1 MKNHNYY
8 FFLFLTGFSFLSFF
22 IISCGGPKKYVFDVQ
37 TKIERPENISQEN
50 FERLLPVIT
59 KLGITS
65 SAKVV
70 DKKKGTIMQKQ
81 KTTNLSS
88 DLRTSSRFDFDIGDE
103 SYLIMI
109 NVESLKFLVFSKQAL
124 MKKVEE
130 LEKEPYCKEG
140 DKDKDGYDLMCK
152 LEVSVKPSISD
163 VVMSYIRIREGLSN
177 VKEQDFCNAY
187 VSAQSELNAL
197 SEDIRELALQDVKDI
212 YQSFVDKIWTEVDS
226 ISVKVSARD
235 CSPKKRLEDLKKYF
249 CLPERLLA
257 RVQEFDNFCTALS
270 LYEEGLALMKK
281 GNNTQALDKFRSA
294 VKIKENFSD
303 PYIAMGDIYR
313 QEKRYEDAVHMYKRA
328 IDYSPSDAT
337 PYIKLA
343 DTYMAMMKFQ
353 DAEITLRK
361 AIDILGEKGGHD
373 PYYKRALAL
382 FELQRYDEASEPA
395 RKAIELISQKPEIK
409 YDTELR
415 KTLAEYKILL
425 GRTYAE
431 TQRKEEAIR
440 ELKEALEINPF
451 SDSAL
456 LYLARAFSESDD
468 KSKLKEAK
476 SFYDKLFSL
485 DSRFAKDGKIR
496 YDYVLLLEKIGVEEQ
511 DLISALEN
519 VLKYD
524 KTNQEAYIKLAR
536 LYSKNPGYQDL
547 AETNYKRAFELS
559 QNNPDYL
566 VEYVDFLIKRG
577 KYDVAKK
584 TIENYFQSTEKKDD
598 KVLKQKYNEVSLLLY
613 KVNPQ
618 LLKKLGLAPQDLELI
633 YSVFSSLPYDV
644 SEQIRETLNI
654 SRDVF
659 EKLDP
664 YKKFVAIIF
673 YMDLLYGKEKGSI
686 LQKEARYGELF
697 GKNLNP
703 KLITK
708 ISKLTSDSVGLTLM
722 R

>member
-1 MKNHNYY
+1 
-8 FFLFLTGFSFLSFF
+8 
-22 IISCGGPKKYVFDVQ
+22 
-37 TKIERPENISQEN
+37 
-50 FERLLPVIT
+50 
-59 KLGITS
+59 
-65 SAKVV
+65 
-70 DKKKGTIMQKQ
+70 
-81 KTTNLSS
+81 
-88 DLRTSSRFDFDIGDE
+88 
-103 SYLIMI
+103 
-109 NVESLKFLVFSKQAL
+109 
-124 MKKVEE
+124 
-130 LEKEPYCKEG
+130 
-140 DKDKDGYDLMCK
+140 
-152 LEVSVKPSISD
+152 
-163 VVMSYIRIREGLSN
+163 
-177 VKEQDFCNAY
+177 
-187 VSAQSELNAL
+187 
-197 SEDIRELALQDVKDI
+197 
-212 YQSFVDKIWTEVDS
+212 
-226 ISVKVSARD
+226 
-235 CSPKKRLEDLKKYF
+235 
-249 CLPERLLA
+249 
-257 RVQEFDNFCTALS
+257 
-270 LYEEGLALMKK
+270 
-281 GNNTQALDKFRSA
+281 
-294 VKIKENFSD
+294 
-303 PYIAMGDIYR
+303 
-313 QEKRYEDAVHMYKRA
+313 
-328 IDYSPSDAT
+328 
-337 PYIKLA
+337 
-343 DTYMAMMKFQ
+343 
-353 DAEITLRK
+353 
-361 AIDILGEKGGHD
+361 
-373 PYYKRALAL
+373 
-382 FELQRYDEASEPA
+382 
-395 RKAIELISQKPEIK
+395 
-409 YDTELR
+409 
-415 KTLAEYKILL
+415 
-425 GRTYAE
+425 
-431 TQRKEEAIR
+431 
-440 ELKEALEINPF
+440 LEINPF

-485 DSRFAKDGKIR
+485 DSRFAKDRKIR

-536 LYSKNPGYQDL
+536 LYSKNPGYQDV

-559 QNNPDYL
+559 QNNPAYL

-664 YKKFVAIIF
+664 YKKFVAVIF

-686 LQKEARYGELF
+686 LQKEARYNEIL